1 MGKTCILLS
10 YTTDK
15 FPTDYVPTVFDNYT
29 SQLEVDGQKVNL
41 SLWFEFDSMIMY

>member
-1 MGKTCILLS
+1 MYVVKVWIHINNS

-29 SQLEVDGQKVNL
+29 T
-41 SLWFEFDSMIMY
+41 